1 MVLSTEK
8 PTHQLSINY
17 CLLSQVLDLVNLG
30 SYLSRVIDP
39 LENPRKAMALIPN
52 KYTHAVKHTDGPIH
66 APQVKKPYHRSK

>member
-8 PTHQLSINY
+8 HTHQLSINY
-17 CLLSQVLDLVNLG
+17 CLLPQNLG

-52 KYTHAVKHTDGPIH
+52 KYTHAIKHTDVPIH
-66 APQVKKPYHRSK
+66 APQVKKPYHKSK